1 MQREI
6 AYHVANGDWL
16 PDDVTAED
24 LVGAIVLRARREFDN
39 KPRGRDFRGW
49 LLSVAD
55 EEIAA
60 QLRQARRH
68 HEDFFQDLSQLPGVP
83 TPEQIVASKE
93 LQEYIIRTL
102 SSLPQAW
109 RHAFTLR
116 YLDDLPVAEI
126 ARIMKRSEADVERD
140 LEHARQYLRER
151 LIESDLAPTRDEVQK
166 MFGTVAP

>member
-6 AYHVANGDWL
+6 AYHIANGDWL
-16 PDDVTAED
+16 RDDVTAED
-24 LVGAIVLRARREFDN
+24 LVAAIVVRARREFDS
-39 KPRGRDFRGW
+39 KPPGRDFRGW
-49 LLSVAD
+49 LLSQAD
-55 EEIAA
+55 EEIVS

-68 HEDFFQDLSQLPGVP
+68 HDDFFQDLSQLPRVP

-93 LQEYIIRTL
+93 LQEYITRTL

-109 RHAFTLR
+109 RRAFTLR
-116 YLDDLPVAEI
+116 YIDDLPVTEI

-151 LIESDLAPTRDEVQK
+151 LIESDLAPKGDEVQK